1 MRPVVSISLPCFG
14 RPARTRRAIEC
25 IGNQT
30 INNWEALIIGDGCPV
45 FQEILESQWYKDWV
59 VDMECAGNRVVTKN
73 LDTNHGGFGYHI
85 TNLNIQNATGEYF
98 VFFANDDVILP
109 NHLEHYLK
117 YIEGT
122 SFDFVYYNSY
132 ISPKAQ
138 LRWSNM
144 GFGGV
149 GHSELIIRTDFLK
162 TLPPHQPTYGHDWS
176 LIEAMTANT
185 RMYKKAESTDHTY
198 IVQHVPGHGTFD
210 TID

>member
-1 MRPVVSISLPCFG
+1 MRPAVTISLPCFG

-25 IGNQT
+25 ISNQT
-30 INNWEALIIGDGCPV
+30 INNWEALIIGDGCSV
-45 FQEILESQWYKDWV
+45 FQEILESDWYVNWIA
-59 VDMECAGNRVVTKN
+59 DMEAAGNKVVTKN
-73 LDTNHGGFGYHI
+73 LERNFGGFGFHI

-98 VFFANDDVILP
+98 VFYANDDVILP

-162 TLPPHQPTYGHDWS
+162 TLPAHQPGYGHDWS
-176 LIEAMTANT
+176 LIEAMTSRT
-185 RMYKKAESTDHTY
+185 KMYKKAESAAHTY
-198 IVQHVPGHGTFD
+198 DVRHLPQTGTVD
-210 TID
+210 EID